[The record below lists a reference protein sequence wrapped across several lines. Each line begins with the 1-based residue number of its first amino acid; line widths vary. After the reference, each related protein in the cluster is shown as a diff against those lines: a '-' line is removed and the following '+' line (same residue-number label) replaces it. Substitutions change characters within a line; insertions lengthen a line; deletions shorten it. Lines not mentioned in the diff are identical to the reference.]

1 MRAGADA
8 ARARARALEARLY
21 RRQGTLE
28 KVEEVAERL
37 RISELQRAVDD
48 AERKIGRLKARMGRA
63 GGRRAGWYGVAAR
76 TAEVLAAVGTGS
88 GRVALQ
94 VAARRTDLL
103 AMLREDTTSLLRMG
117 TNWSLTSSY
126 LTRAE
131 ALLPHAP
138 AIYARAAQ
146 LERHAVPIQLI
157 LDEHFD
163 YLEPHVRRAT
173 LRAIRRAIRRQFS
186 DGTSPP
192 QLDAILARF
201 DDIEPHMSYILRNV
215 DSLAPHTGTLLKHLD
230 PLLLYAGS
238 TEEDVEVAEELLEY
252 LPFILPRLDTLGPHL
267 PLLRPHL
274 RVILPHLP
282 TLYKFADRFVPHVAV
297 SANADVVLWYFGWAL
312 RIPLLPYVIAIPGV
326 PRAISWLARRLPR
339 RPVRGRTADYA
350 CDWEGCSI
358 EDRYRAA
365 SAYRA
370 NALRWYAER
379 PSGTLRDDVQKAVQL
394 AVGR

>member
-1 MRAGADA
+1 
-8 ARARARALEARLY
+8 
-21 RRQGTLE
+21 
-28 KVEEVAERL
+28 
-37 RISELQRAVDD
+37 
-48 AERKIGRLKARMGRA
+48 
-63 GGRRAGWYGVAAR
+63 
-76 TAEVLAAVGTGS
+76 
-88 GRVALQ
+88 
-94 VAARRTDLL
+94 
-103 AMLREDTTSLLRMG
+103 
-117 TNWSLTSSY
+117 
-126 LTRAE
+126 
-131 ALLPHAP
+131 
-138 AIYARAAQ
+138 
-146 LERHAVPIQLI
+146 
-157 LDEHFD
+157 
-163 YLEPHVRRAT
+163 
-173 LRAIRRAIRRQFS
+173 
-186 DGTSPP
+186 
-192 QLDAILARF
+192 
-201 DDIEPHMSYILRNV
+201 MSTFRNV
-215 DSLAPHTGTLLKHLD
+215 DLLAPHTGRCSARPAALHAA
-230 PLLLYAGS
+230 P
-238 TEEDVEVAEELLEY
+238 EEDVEVAGSCEY

-267 PLLRPHL
+267 LLRSHL